1 MSNSIDTLCINSD
14 DCEDTPCIASWLVLL
29 FCGNLGLFF
38 FLETFFSRRDG
49 IIFRVR

>member
-38 FLETFFSRRDG
+38 FFGNILLKKRWYY
-49 IIFRVR
+49 I